1 MGDLL
6 DFQIGKIDSARMAGT
21 TVTETA
27 QLLGISRGTV
37 SKVMTAYK
45 KDSKN
50 SSTKHKSGHSSS
62 LSEISGKTLYCIV
75 RKDHKTT
82 AGRIRA
88 ELNEHLE
95 RSVSTKTIR

>member
-50 SSTKHKSGHSSS
+50 SSTKHKSDRSYS
-62 LSEISGKTLYCIV
+62 LSEMDGKALYCIV
-75 RKDHKTT
+75 RIDHK
-82 AGRIRA
+82 
-88 ELNEHLE
+88 L
-95 RSVSTKTIR
+95 